1 MGTKKIFSRQNIM
14 EYALLVGGCFIFSL
28 GAVLLIEPYGFA
40 PGGTYGLSMVFHHL
54 WGWRTELSA
63 LCMDIPLLIIGT
75 IVLGSRFG
83 IKTLLCTLLIPAFM
97 WLIHQT
103 YGFDSLIEP
112 DVSNRITESGL
123 TGVDAIKLFDHQL
136 LAAIFGG
143 ILYGIGLGMIFR
155 SRATS
160 GGSDIISMIVNK
172 YLHISMGTAVIIVDG
187 LITLSTVIA
196 FGDWKLPMYSWLI
209 IIIESKIIDMVIE
222 GQAAKTMLIISERPD
237 DIRKIIIEDMHRG
250 ATLLPA
256 KGMFKGEEKSMIYVS
271 LTRRE
276 MMNLRYRIAEIDPMA
291 FINVV
296 DSSEIIGRGFKD
308 IKE

>member
-1 MGTKKIFSRQNIM
+1 MAQIIFTKQNIL
-14 EYALLVGGCFIFSL
+14 EYSLLAGGCFIFSL

-54 WGWRTELSA
+54 WGWRTEVSA
-63 LCMDIPLLIIGT
+63 LCMDIPLLVIGT

-112 DVSNRITESGL
+112 EVSQSISAAGLSG
-123 TGVDAIKLFDHQL
+123 VEAIQKFDHQL

-160 GGSDIISMIVNK
+160 GGSDIISMIINK
-172 YLHISMGTAVIIVDG
+172 YLHISMGTAVTIVDG

-196 FGDWKLPMYSWLI
+196 FGDWKLPMYSWI
-209 IIIESKIIDMVIE
+209 IIILESVIIDKVIE
-222 GQAAKTMLIISERPD
+222 GQSAKTMMIISTKPD
-237 DIRKIIIEDMHRG
+237 EIRKVIIEDMHRG
-250 ATLLPA
+250 ATLIHA
-256 KGMFKGEEKSMIYVS
+256 TGMYRGEEKNIIYVT

-276 MMNLRYRIAEIDPMA
+276 VVNLRFRIAAIDPEA
-291 FINVV
+291 FINILN
-296 DSSEIIGRGFKD
+296 SSETIGRGFKS

>member
-1 MGTKKIFSRQNIM
+1 MASNKIFTKQNIF
-14 EYALLVGGCFIFSL
+14 EYSLLAGGCFIFSL

-54 WGWRTELSA
+54 WGWRTEVSA

-83 IKTLLCTLLIPAFM
+83 IKTLLCTFLIPAFM

-112 DVSNRITESGL
+112 EISQKIATEGL
-123 TGVDAIKLFDHQL
+123 TGEAAIGLYDHQL

-160 GGSDIISMIVNK
+160 GGSDIISMIINK
-172 YLHISMGTAVIIVDG
+172 YLHISMGTAVTIVDG

-209 IIIESKIIDMVIE
+209 IILESVIIDKVIE
-222 GQAAKTMLIISERPD
+222 GQSAKTMMIISEKQD
-237 DIRKIIIEDMHRG
+237 QIRKVIIEDMHRG
-250 ATLLPA
+250 ATLIHA
-256 KGMFKGEEKSMIYVS
+256 TGMYRGERKDIIYVN

-276 MMNLRYRIAEIDPMA
+276 VVNLRYRIAELDPKA
-291 FINVV
+291 FINIMN
-296 DSSEIIGRGFKD
+296 SSETLGNGFKS

>member
-1 MGTKKIFSRQNIM
+1 MASNKIFTKQNIF
-14 EYALLVGGCFIFSL
+14 EYSLLAGGCFIFSL

-54 WGWRTELSA
+54 WGWRTEVSA

-83 IKTLLCTLLIPAFM
+83 IKTLLCTFLIPAFM

-112 DVSNRITESGL
+112 EISQKIATEGL
-123 TGVDAIKLFDHQL
+123 TGEAAIGLYDHQL

-160 GGSDIISMIVNK
+160 GGSDIISMIINK
-172 YLHISMGTAVIIVDG
+172 YLHISMGTAVTIVDG

-209 IIIESKIIDMVIE
+209 IILESVIIDKVIE
-222 GQAAKTMLIISERPD
+222 GQSAKTMMIISEKQD
-237 DIRKIIIEDMHRG
+237 QIRKVIIEDMHRG
-250 ATLLPA
+250 ATLIHA
-256 KGMFKGEEKSMIYVS
+256 TGMYKGERKDIIYVN

-276 MMNLRYRIAEIDPMA
+276 VVNLRYRIAELDPKA
-291 FINVV
+291 FINIMN
-296 DSSEIIGRGFKD
+296 SSETLGNGFKS

>member
-1 MGTKKIFSRQNIM
+1 
-14 EYALLVGGCFIFSL
+14 
-28 GAVLLIEPYGFA
+28 
-40 PGGTYGLSMVFHHL
+40 MVFHHL
-54 WGWRTELSA
+54 WGWRTEVSA

-83 IKTLLCTLLIPAFM
+83 IKTLLCTFLIPAFM

-112 DVSNRITESGL
+112 EISQKIAAEGL
-123 TGVDAIKLFDHQL
+123 TGEAAIGLYDHQL

-160 GGSDIISMIVNK
+160 GGSDIISMIINK
-172 YLHISMGTAVIIVDG
+172 YLHISMGTAVTIVDG

-209 IIIESKIIDMVIE
+209 IILESVIIDKVIE
-222 GQAAKTMLIISERPD
+222 GQSAKTMMIISEKQD
-237 DIRKIIIEDMHRG
+237 QIRKVIIEDMHRG
-250 ATLLPA
+250 ATLIHA
-256 KGMFKGEEKSMIYVS
+256 TGMYRGERKDIIYVN

-276 MMNLRYRIAEIDPMA
+276 VVNLRYRIAELDPKA
-291 FINVV
+291 FINIMN
-296 DSSEIIGRGFKD
+296 SSETLGNGFKS